1 MFRHKEYRPGTLVRL
16 ESFRDNVNSE
26 RCAWVEKYKNNSWQA
41 RAINYHDSI
50 LKLRK
55 SMIGMYIRET
65 SDNNYGEFLFE
76 EERVHV
82 AYQFLEEIK

>member
-1 MFRHKEYRPGTLVRL
+1 
-16 ESFRDNVNSE
+16 
-26 RCAWVEKYKNNSWQA
+26 
-41 RAINYHDSI
+41 
-50 LKLRK
+50 
-55 SMIGMYIRET
+55 MIGMYIRET